1 MEILVPS
8 LVFMLAAVAA
18 AFFLLPRLA
27 ATVLVMS
34 SAVVLVIA
42 FYVHMQRFGVSEY
55 ERATWIYKM
64 KDYSSYILIGVL
76 LLASYGFYTIN
87 HSSSS
92 SSNIISTNALSS
104 SALPEMKMPTIG
116 GGFDTI
122 SQTVSSRINELLR
135 KGRISN

>member
-18 AFFLLPRLA
+18 AFFLLPKLA
-27 ATVLVMS
+27 PSVLVLS
-34 SAVVLVIA
+34 STIVLVIA

-55 ERATWIYKM
+55 ERATWIYKL

-87 HSSSS
+87 APKEPT
-92 SSNIISTNALSS
+92 ILNAIASP
-104 SALPEMKMPTIG
+104 ALPEMKMPTIG
-116 GGFDTI
+116 GGFNTI
-122 SQTVSSRINELLR
+122 TQTVSSRIGELLR